1 MKRRALST
9 VVGAVFFVIVM
20 TSTITYVSYSMDLID
35 SLARS
40 VEIKQTQDIDR
51 NKEEAEITAV
61 SIDNNKFN
69 LTLKN
74 TGNIPINV
82 TRLWAENQTDSSWN
96 HTKYQ
101 INKAVFPGQTE
112 TNIGQNIALIA
123 LDSQSYSLKLST
135 ERGNLFNVQAL
146 SPQGKAIKMN
156 LFATPPSVLAGQ
168 NVTIWY
174 GVTNNLTDGSILKLI
189 TPQIKDPP
197 DATGS
202 ASAGLKVG
210 PIPATDESLTHGET
224 AFFKWVYN
232 IGGDEGDV
240 IIFNATINNAKQG
253 NYVTDPIRI
262 VVAPADVTGFIEN
275 AGKLTAEYD
284 SLEWAQHSSGWSSGW
299 NLDNNAATVF
309 RMNITNNDDID
320 TFYMGEDTA
329 LILDPLGANPQIF
342 YVGDSAILG
351 GNDPNII
358 AYTDLSQ
365 TIAPGLEARV
375 YFGATIPGGG
385 QEESTPAGTGIQQTP
400 LLFFGKL
407 CSGGGCPG
415 AGSDYGQNIPFLG
428 ILITN

>member
-20 TSTITYVSYSMDLID
+20 TSTISYVSYSMDLID

-135 ERGNLFNVQAL
+135 ERGNLFTVQAL

-156 LFATPPSVLAGQ
+156 LFATPRSVLAGQ

-189 TPQIKDPP
+189 TPQIEDPP

-224 AFFKWVYN
+224 AFFKWVYE
-232 IGGDEGDV
+232 IGGDEGDTV
-240 IIFNATINNAKQG
+240 TFNATVNNAKQG

-262 VVAPADVTGFIEN
+262 VAAPADLTGFIEN
-275 AGKLTAEYD
+275 AGKLTATYD
-284 SLEWAQHSSGWSSGW
+284 SLEWAQGATGGWRSGW

-309 RMNITNNDDID
+309 RMNITNNDDTD
-320 TFYMGEDTA
+320 TFYMGEDTS
-329 LILDPLGANPQIF
+329 IVLDPLGSSPQIF
-342 YVGDSAILG
+342 YVGSTATTDP
-351 GNDPNII
+351 PNII

-365 TIAPGLEARV
+365 TISPGQDLRV
-375 YFGATIPGGG
+375 YFGATTPGGG
-385 QEESTPAGTGIQQTP
+385 QEEKTPAGTGIQVTP
-400 LLFFGKL
+400 ILFFGKL
-407 CSGGGCPG
+407 CSGGGCPDS
-415 AGSDYGQNIPFLG
+415 GSDYGQNIPFLG